1 MKLKSIFLNLSL
13 SFIVLISGLKPTFGQ
28 SCPAGYTWNAG
39 SNNCHSGGSLLI
51 SSSYCDLNG
60 VRGVYLGTAA
70 ASNCPSGW
78 KLLTWNW
85 QYVSNNQI
93 TMNNCGMNGPQDY
106 SLFSSVGLG
115 CGAGASGYY
124 SQLVTFDNTNRYF
137 IATHC
142 DAPLAPY
149 TIMETN
155 SKPTTTESSISTCI
169 SSPGSKIGP
178 VTTWDYGLSVCQ
190 NGYTNFPACSTD
202 INECLAGTHQCI
214 SPATCSNT
222 VGSYTC
228 NCPTGYT
235 KNSNGYSCTDIDECT
250 TKTSGCEQKCT
261 NTVGS
266 FICSCLSGYTINV
279 SNSKKC
285 DDVNEC
291 LAGTHQCISPA
302 TCSNTVGSY
311 TCNCPTGYTKNSN
324 GYSCTDI
331 DECTTKTSGCEQKC
345 TNTVGSFICSCLSGY
360 TINVSDS
367 KKCDDVNECLAG
379 THQCIS
385 PATCSNT
392 VGSYTCNCPTGY
404 TKNSNGY
411 SCTDIDE
418 CTTKTSG
425 CEQKCTNTVGSFICS
440 CLSGYTINV
449 SDSKKCDDVNECLKN
464 SCGTPSD
471 LLKCTNSPGNYSCS
485 CSEGYQYSV
494 VTKSCID
501 VDECSLGKDECT
513 GVSNCVNQI
522 GSYICTCPSG
532 YRSSLNGFDCLD
544 IDECSSPD
552 LNQCVG
558 VAKCSNLIGS
568 YQCLCPNGY
577 KRDSKNA
584 MSCDD
589 IDECNQLPS
598 SCQGNA
604 ICHNSIGSFSCSCP
618 LGYELTL
625 NKTSCQDIDECL
637 TNPCGQSNCNNI
649 GGSYFC
655 SCGLGFKLSDD
666 NQDCLDVDECK
677 EVENSCQGNAIC
689 HNSIGSFSCSCP
701 LGYELTLN
709 KTSCQDIDEC
719 AMNSTNQCKGV
730 ATCSNLIGSYDCK
743 CPSIGYKLSD
753 NGMSC
758 DDIDECAQSPNSCQ
772 GNAICHNSIGSFNC
786 SCPLGY
792 ELTLNKTSCQDI
804 DECDQLPNSCQG
816 NAICHNSIGSFSCSC
831 PLGYELTLNKTSCQ
845 DIDECAINSTNQC
858 SGIATCSNLIGSY
871 ECNCPIGYLLSNDSM
886 SCEDIDECQNDRDNQ
901 CVGEFTI
908 CENIQGGYTC
918 TCPTGFISISKDNG
932 NCQDIDECQNAGE
945 NLCSSNTTCL
955 NNNGSYTC
963 QCKPNYSH
971 LSPYSCQ
978 PKPIITDFYQKP
990 KSFYTFI
997 VKGFN
1002 FNQES
1007 IITLENDDKE
1017 FNNCRYQSGTENEIE
1032 CSTREGLE
1040 VRGKVTVETN
1050 SLISEPF
1057 KFIGAPFILSYSK
1070 YPSTSGDD
1078 QVTLFGRNLPIG
1090 PNVKI
1095 TVQSKPAFIISEA
1108 NDEQQQQ
1115 IIIQVPE
1122 GSGGFNYVL
1131 LENETVSNTDA
1142 MYISYAS
1149 PFISSTSSVYQSGGI
1164 LTINGRNFGLP
1175 SSDATVEIGSHQ
1187 CHNVKIISHQQ
1198 LICELE
1204 GVDKIYSQIINLVV
1218 DGLSVENVYYFT
1230 YSTLET
1236 DNCPEDCNYPR
1247 GKCTSFGCQCLDG
1260 FTGISCNETSGEII
1274 PTFPPPNPET
1284 PSIGVDNGGEN
1295 NGFGYKISIIRIEEL
1310 DFNNVVVEGS
1320 SIPLLDAMWN
1330 SNPSND
1336 PANQHWKF
1344 NITLEN
1350 KSYLE
1355 ATFEYF
1361 KQSRNITFASNSFII
1376 PAESLKLSFT
1386 TRQWPF
1392 ISKLNSLRVVIKTDT
1407 IIKNGSG
1414 VSKCSISNSVTT
1426 TYNQH
1431 VWSTTENSESGI
1443 VARFVSLAELDSTF
1457 SITANIEDLSD
1468 SNNKKTS
1475 IIGISVPYFSK
1486 QSVIDPD
1493 FGMLLNVDKKETGD
1507 CPAEDKVNWK
1517 LATGVS
1523 IGASAAVCLLVT
1535 SVLIY
1540 RNKKKDKKLK
1550 DSLNTK

>member
-13 SFIVLISGLKPTFGQ
+13 SFIVLLSGLKPTFGQ

-93 TMNNCGMNGPQDY
+93 TMNNCGMDGPQDY

-142 DAPLAPY
+142 NAPLAPY

-155 SKPTTTESSISTCI
+155 SNPTTTQSSISTCT
-169 SSPGSKIGP
+169 SSPGSKIGT

-190 NGYTNFPACSTD
+190 NGYTNFPTCSTD

-222 VGSYTC
+222 VGGYTC

-235 KNSNGYSCTDIDECT
+235 KNGYSCTDIDECT
-250 TKTSGCEQKCT
+250 TKTSGCEQQCT

-266 FICSCLSGYTINV
+266 FICT
-279 SNSKKC
+279 
-285 DDVNEC
+285 
-291 LAGTHQCISPA
+291 
-302 TCSNTVGSY
+302 
-311 TCNCPTGYTKNSN
+311 
-324 GYSCTDI
+324 
-331 DECTTKTSGCEQKC
+331 
-345 TNTVGSFICSCLSGY
+345 CLSGY

-367 KKCDDVNECLAG
+367 KKCDDVDECL
-379 THQCIS
+379 T
-385 PATCSNT
+385 
-392 VGSYTCNCPTGY
+392 
-404 TKNSNGY
+404 
-411 SCTDIDE
+411 
-418 CTTKTSG
+418 
-425 CEQKCTNTVGSFICS
+425 
-440 CLSGYTINV
+440 
-449 SDSKKCDDVNECLKN
+449 N
-464 SCGTPSD
+464 SCGIPSD

-485 CSEGYQYSV
+485 CSKGYQYSV
-494 VTKSCID
+494 ATKSCID

-544 IDECSSPD
+544 IDECSSPV

-558 VAKCSNLIGS
+558 VANCSNLIGS
-568 YQCLCPNGY
+568 YECLCPNGY
-577 KRDSKNA
+577 KRDSNNA

-637 TNPCGQSNCNNI
+637 TNPCGQSSCNNI

-655 SCGLGFKLSDD
+655 SCGFGFKLSDD

-719 AMNSTNQCKGV
+719 AMNSTNQCNGV

-758 DDIDECAQSPNSCQ
+758 DDIDECNQLPNSCQ

-804 DECDQLPNSCQG
+804 DECNQLPNSCQG

-845 DIDECAINSTNQC
+845 DIDECAMNSTNHC

-871 ECNCPIGYLLSNDSM
+871 ECNCPPIGYLLSNDSM
-886 SCEDIDECQNDRDNQ
+886 SCEDIDECQNDSDNQ

-908 CENIQGGYTC
+908 CENTQGGYIC
-918 TCPTGFISISKDNG
+918 TCPIGFISISKDNG

-945 NLCSSNTTCL
+945 NLCSSNTICL

-963 QCKPNYSH
+963 QCKPNFSH
-971 LSPYSCQ
+971 VSPYSCE

-1007 IITLENDDKE
+1007 IVTLENDDKE
-1017 FNNCRYQSGTENEIE
+1017 FNNCRYQFGTENEIE

-1057 KFIGAPFILSYSK
+1057 SFIGAPFILSYSK

-1095 TVQSKPAFIISEA
+1095 TVQSKPAFIISQA

-1115 IIIQVPE
+1115 ITIQVPE

-1149 PFISSTSSVYQSGGI
+1149 PFITSTSSVYQSGGI

-1175 SSDATVEIGSHQ
+1175 SSDATAEIGSHQ

-1218 DGLSVENVYYFT
+1218 DGLPVENVYYFT

-1236 DNCPEDCNYPR
+1236 ENCPEDCNYPR

-1330 SNPSND
+1330 SSPSNFT
-1336 PANQHWKF
+1336 ANQHWKF

-1468 SNNKKTS
+1468 PNNKKTS

-1507 CPAEDKVNWK
+1507 CPTEDKVNWK

-1535 SVLIY
+1535 SAFIY